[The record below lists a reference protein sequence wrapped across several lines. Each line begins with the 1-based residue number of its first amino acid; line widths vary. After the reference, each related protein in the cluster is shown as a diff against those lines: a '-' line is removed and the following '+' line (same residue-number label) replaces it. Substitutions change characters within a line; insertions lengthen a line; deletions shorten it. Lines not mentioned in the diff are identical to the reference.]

1 MAQIVYPLEEVLD
14 VKRRRVEEAE
24 KQLSKK
30 IAALEVE
37 QKKLEE
43 CQEARDKVKNHLID
57 KMVKLRK
64 ILDEGTTSPKIEEM
78 KVYIKVVKERLQT
91 EEKKV
96 EEQKKQVATAEKNV
110 EIAREELKRKRQE
123 VDKLEMHRVDWWK
136 EMNKEL
142 EILEG
147 REQDEMGSVIFML
160 RKRNEG

>member
-1 MAQIVYPLEEVLD
+1 MAQIVYPLEEVLE

-96 EEQKKQVATAEKNV
+96 DEQKKQVATAEKNV